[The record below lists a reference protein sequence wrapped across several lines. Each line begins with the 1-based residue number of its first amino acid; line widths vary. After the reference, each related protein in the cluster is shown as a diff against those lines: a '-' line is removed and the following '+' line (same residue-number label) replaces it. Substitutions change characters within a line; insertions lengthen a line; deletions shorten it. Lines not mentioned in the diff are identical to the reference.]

1 MISFYEQRAKKKKKK
16 KRLIRN
22 IMGIENVEIR
32 VIKWESW
39 NDKRKREREMIF
51 TTTASRIIKNNKI
64 IAIAKSNRAKLSIS
78 PMRTHDYNNSLSTR
92 KII

>member
-1 MISFYEQRAKKKKKK
+1 
-16 KRLIRN
+16 
-22 IMGIENVEIR
+22 MGIENVEIR
-32 VIKWESW
+32 VIKWDSW
-39 NDKRKREREMIF
+39 NDKREREREREREMIF
-51 TTTASRIIKNNKI
+51 TTTASRIIKKNKI